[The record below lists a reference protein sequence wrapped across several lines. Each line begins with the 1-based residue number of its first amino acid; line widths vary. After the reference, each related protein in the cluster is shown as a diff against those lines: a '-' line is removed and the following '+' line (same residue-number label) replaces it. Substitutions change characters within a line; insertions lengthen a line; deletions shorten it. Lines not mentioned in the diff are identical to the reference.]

1 MIAMREKNREQLLK
15 VWSRE
20 ITMLHSL
27 RSPET
32 NVSDDHTECYSPG
45 VKEPPFLGHASLVT
59 LISADW

>member
-1 MIAMREKNREQLLK
+1 MRGL
-15 VWSRE
+15 SIE

-45 VKEPPFLGHASLVT
+45 VKEPPFLGHTSLVT